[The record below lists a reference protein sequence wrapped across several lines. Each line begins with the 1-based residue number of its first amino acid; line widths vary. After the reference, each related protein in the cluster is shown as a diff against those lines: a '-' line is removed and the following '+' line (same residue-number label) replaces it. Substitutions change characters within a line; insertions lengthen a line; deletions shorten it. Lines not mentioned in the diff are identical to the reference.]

1 MSHTT
6 DKKYKVAVV
15 GLYTLPNMGD
25 RILCDC
31 TEYLIKQFD
40 PEIEIV
46 QLDVNP
52 RFEWMYEGFDH
63 YKYRKSKELKKK
75 LEKRYKYN
83 DTGLKRYVQERFMWR
98 LREYSKYKRTL
109 AGVDAIVFCGGG
121 FVKFRT
127 QGLNYYVEMIT
138 EYANRKHIPVMF
150 NAIGVEG
157 YDDSDIRCAMLK
169 KHLNMRCVKS
179 ITTRDDYNRLKQYI
193 RRDDIDHAMVGDPA
207 LWSPEC
213 YGIERIDDPEKI
225 GVNLIRAKIF
235 GDYGNTRTPDEI
247 HDFYVAL
254 ITELRK
260 RNLDIELFSNG
271 MPGDQK
277 MGKKLVEEMGLP
289 ESMLRDAPET
299 GSELMQI
306 VASYRAVFGARL
318 HACITSFALGVPVT
332 GMIWNEKARFFASVS
347 GKEGLFFEED
357 ELDPVNIADAIEKSA
372 ESHPTVDERDRLR
385 ELTKEKLN
393 SFLNE
398 YLIKGR
404 Y

>member
-1 MSHTT
+1 MGKTT
-6 DKKYKVAVV
+6 EKKYKVAVV

-40 PEIEIV
+40 PEIEV
-46 QLDVNP
+46 VHLDVNP

-75 LEKRYKYN
+75 LEKKYKYT
-83 DTGLKRYVQERFMWR
+83 DTGLRRYVEENFMWR
-98 LREYSKYKRTL
+98 LREFSKYRRTL
-109 AGVDAIVFCGGG
+109 KGVDAIVFCGGG

-138 EYANRKHIPVMF
+138 EIANRKHIPVMM

-169 KHLNMRCVKS
+169 KHLNMRCVKA
-179 ITTRDDYNRLKQYI
+179 ITTRDDYAKLRKYI
-193 RRDDIDHAMVGDPA
+193 RRKDIDHAMVGDPA

-213 YGIERIDDPEKI
+213 YGVEKDPRAGKI
-225 GVNLIRAKIF
+225 GINLIRAKIF
-235 GDYGNTRTPDEI
+235 GDYGNKRTPDEI

-254 ITELRK
+254 IKELMSRGA
-260 RNLDIELFSNG
+260 DIELFSNG
-271 MPGDQK
+271 MPADQK
-277 MGKKLVEEMGLP
+277 MGKKLIEEMGLP
-289 ESMLRDAPET
+289 ESMLRDAPEE
-299 GSELMQI
+299 GKDLMEI
-306 VASYRAVFGARL
+306 VSSYGTIFGARL

-332 GMIWNEKARFFASVS
+332 GFIWNEKARFFAKISD
-347 GKEGLFFEED
+347 KEEYFFEED
-357 ELDPVNIADAIEKSA
+357 ELDPVKIADKILESA
-372 ESHPTVDERDRLR
+372 ETDPGFETRNRLR

-393 SFLNE
+393 SFLSE